1 MATDIKLA
9 ASSFARAVQADI
21 KGGAYADA
29 HRLATVKAALQ
40 QAYQGN
46 YSPMAEALQLAD
58 GKTKKA
64 RAWHAGLVAAGVTL
78 DDGAVRA
85 DYQTAADAME
95 QGGAPYIP
103 AMVRKVPYVGALA
116 LPTNKPV
123 RDIIG
128 AAVEQSASLFAAAFA
143 AVMAEKAERKVKE
156 GKGEGEGEGEG
167 APAAPVALGVT
178 ESVQTVLAALKA
190 GTVADEDVAELY
202 ATIAELYAVR
212 AVESAATEAAVH

>member
-1 MATDIKLA
+1 
-9 ASSFARAVQADI
+9 
-21 KGGAYADA
+21 
-29 HRLATVKAALQ
+29 
-40 QAYQGN
+40 
-46 YSPMAEALQLAD
+46 
-58 GKTKKA
+58 
-64 RAWHAGLVAAGVTL
+64 
-78 DDGAVRA
+78 
-85 DYQTAADAME
+85 
-95 QGGAPYIP
+95 
-103 AMVRKVPYVGALA
+103 MVRKVPYVGALA

-156 GKGEGEGEGEG
+156 GKGEGEGEGEGEG